1 MNAKKILAF
10 ALALATTLSLTACGS
25 TSTSNSGGSSAA
37 APSSSG
43 AAAAP
48 AGPEVTLIAAHVN
61 NEDSSY
67 HYGLTKF
74 KEKLEEVSGGKMT
87 VEIHP
92 NGELGGDEP
101 ELSEKVASQTV
112 DVIVVSPGDLSS
124 AVPQVDFLAL
134 PFIYNDFDHWKKCIQ
149 SDDVGGYFADF
160 VNQNGAFHVLSYY
173 MCGIRSLFCTHPVES
188 LEDMKGLTIRVK
200 QSENVFALWSAYGCT
215 PTAVA
220 YNEIYSALQNNV
232 IDSAEND
239 IANILNMKFHE
250 PAPYIT
256 LTQHDYATRF
266 VVIGASKYNSLTD
279 EQKAWVD
286 EAGEYSESL
295 QWEYDMEY
303 ADTCRAQLE
312 EEGAQFITVDGA
324 EFAAVAMPI
333 LDQIADKL
341 GVTAGY
347 DAIKAL
353 G

>member
-1 MNAKKILAF
+1 MNTKKILAL
-10 ALALATTLSLTACGS
+10 ALALTMALPLAACGNS
-25 TSTSNSGGSSAA
+25 TTPSAPTGSQGTPAASGGGTSA
-37 APSSSG
+37 
-43 AAAAP
+43 
-48 AGPEVTLIAAHVN
+48 PEVTLIAAHVN
-61 NEDSSY
+61 NDESSY

-92 NGELGGDEP
+92 NGELGGDET
-101 ELSEKVASQTV
+101 ELIEKVASQTV

-134 PFIYNDFDHWKKCIQ
+134 PFIYNDLDHWKRCIQ
-149 SDDVGGYFADF
+149 SDEVGGYFANF
-160 VNQNGAFHVLSYY
+160 VNQNGAFHVVGYY

-188 LEDMKGLTIRVK
+188 LADMNGLTIRVK

-220 YNEIYSALQNNV
+220 YNEIYSAMQNNV

-286 EAGEYSESL
+286 EAGKYSESL
-295 QWEYDMEY
+295 QWDYDMEY
-303 ADTCRAQLE
+303 AGTCREQLE
-312 EEGAQFITVDGA
+312 KEGAQFITVDGS

-333 LDQIADKL
+333 LDEIAGKL
-341 GVTAGY
+341 NIVEGY

-353 G
+353 A